1 MVNKGVDIAVEIYIE
16 GMNYKLSM
24 ECDNFTIPI
33 KSH

>member
-24 ECDNFTIPI
+24 ERDSYYPD
-33 KSH
+33 